1 ASCSLIAPAIVAGD
15 PRQQFLIPRLVRTET
30 GDELRGPR
38 AGDGHHRPASAID
51 EHAAVLGDAVGEWI
65 VLEAHGRPTMTPDI
79 ALVTGHGALPCMERF
94 RESAPSSAGHQT
106 RAGTA
111 LQARTTFSPS
121 GSMSRVA
128 LRVSTTS
135 GAPSTTAR

>member
-1 ASCSLIAPAIVAGD
+1 MPRGSEGPRRRRRGPGDVPEKPSASCSLIAPAIVAGD

-79 ALVTGHGALPCMERF
+79 AHVMGHGALP
-94 RESAPSSAGHQT
+94 
-106 RAGTA
+106 
-111 LQARTTFSPS
+111 
-121 GSMSRVA
+121 
-128 LRVSTTS
+128 
-135 GAPSTTAR
+135 